1 MSVTPELVKISGTK
15 KAFHKSIE
23 MLRKNLYISLPS
35 QNVSNGMFPT
45 TLNHKMILF
54 STTTTKKKKNL
65 DFLSI
70 FLSTYCLLISPIGTD
85 NCALQVIF
93 YI

>member
-35 QNVSNGMFPT
+35 QNVSHGMFPN

-54 STTTTKKKKNL
+54 STTTTTKKKTL
-65 DFLSI
+65 I
-70 FLSTYCLLISPIGTD
+70 FCQYFCPPI
-85 NCALQVIF
+85 VF
-93 YI
+93 